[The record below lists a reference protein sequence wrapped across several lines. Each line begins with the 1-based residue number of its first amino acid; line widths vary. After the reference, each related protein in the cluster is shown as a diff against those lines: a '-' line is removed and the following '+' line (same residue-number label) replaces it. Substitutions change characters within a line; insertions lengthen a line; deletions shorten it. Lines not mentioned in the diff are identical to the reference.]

1 MPGSRAVS
9 SDVDVDLGLLFAS
22 LLRSW
27 LRIVIAAL
35 VITGLTFL
43 VLSMISP
50 KYRGETRIL
59 IESRESVYTR
69 PQNATGEADR
79 PLLDEEA
86 IASQVE
92 VISSAE
98 ILRTVAREL
107 GLASREEFVSQPG
120 AVGSLLML
128 MGLQSDP
135 GPATVE
141 ERVLRVMRDKLRVFR
156 VENSRVIVVQFSS
169 EEPELAARVANGI
182 ADAYVA
188 VQEQAKRA
196 SNADATQWLEPE
208 IADLR
213 QRVREAEARVA
224 GFRSQSDLLV
234 GQNNAVLATQE
245 LSELSS
251 ELTRVRASRS
261 AAEAKAAAVRDAL
274 ASGERVD
281 TVPDVL
287 SSPLVQRLRER
298 QVEVQAE
305 LADLSSTLLDNHP
318 RMRSLRAQSAET
330 NAQLRAEMQKVLA
343 GLDNE
348 TQTARARERQLTA
361 DVNRLKAASAD
372 AGDREVELRALEREA
387 AAQRALLESYLTRY
401 REAAS
406 RADRNYL
413 PADVRIFARATPPVE
428 AYFPK
433 MLPILGA
440 TFAAAL
446 LVIAVFMLLR
456 ELFSGRAMRPAAGS
470 DFEVH
475 EVPMPAPAQ
484 AEPVFA
490 QDVAVPVVED
500 DMEPEPDE
508 EVLPPRD
515 EMTVAAAA
523 DRLVAS
529 GAVRAVFLS
538 PEGDEASATSVMVAR
553 EIGDAGLRVVFMDL
567 TFSGA
572 PSTSMLD
579 SARFPG
585 ITNLLSSQAM
595 FSEII
600 RGDLYSDCHVIPL
613 GTADPA
619 KAMRAID
626 RLPII
631 LESLATAYDMIVI
644 ECGLTDAEGI
654 ARVAG
659 EGTEVLLSVIEPDD
673 EAVRQAASDLSEHGF
688 DAVIRVSP
696 LGGEPPHAPHG
707 RSVA

>member
-1 MPGSRAVS
+1 MSGSRAVA

-22 LLRSW
+22 LLRGW
-27 LRIVIAAL
+27 LRIVVAAL
-35 VITGLTFL
+35 VITGLAFL
-43 VLSMISP
+43 ALSMIAP

-69 PQNATGEADR
+69 PANATGEADR

-86 IASQVE
+86 ITSQVE

-107 GLASREEFVSQPG
+107 NLASRAEFVSQPG

-128 MGLQSDP
+128 VGLRGDP
-135 GPATVE
+135 GAATTE
-141 ERVLRVMRDKLRVFR
+141 ERVLRVMREKLNVFR
-156 VENSRVIVVQFSS
+156 VDKSRVIVVQFSS
-169 EEPELAARVANGI
+169 EDPELAAQVANAV
-182 ADAYVA
+182 ADAYIE
-188 VQEQAKRA
+188 VQEQAKLA

-213 QRVREAEARVA
+213 QRVRQAEARVA
-224 GFRSQSDLLV
+224 AFRSQSDLLV

-251 ELTRVRASRS
+251 ELTRVRANRS

-330 NAQLRAEMQKVLA
+330 SAQLRAEMQKVLA
-343 GLDNE
+343 SLENE
-348 TQTARARERQLTA
+348 TDAARASERQLTA
-361 DVNRLKAASAD
+361 DLNRMKAASAA

-413 PADVRIFARATPPVE
+413 PADARIFARATPPIE
-428 AYFPK
+428 AYFPR

-440 TFAAAL
+440 TFAASL

-470 DFEVH
+470 FDVH
-475 EVPMPAPAQ
+475 EVAMPAVAH
-484 AEPVFA
+484 AEP
-490 QDVAVPVVED
+490 AVD
-500 DMEPEPDE
+500 DEPAEAEAPLPDA
-508 EVLPPRD
+508 PRD
-515 EMTVAAAA
+515 EMTVTAAA

-553 EIGDAGLRVVFMDL
+553 EICDAGLRVVFMDL

-572 PSTSMLD
+572 PSASMLD

-585 ITNLLSSQAM
+585 ITDLLASQAP
-595 FSEII
+595 FPEII

-619 KAMRAID
+619 RAMRAID
-626 RLPII
+626 RLPIV

-644 ECGLTDAEGI
+644 ECGLTDADGI

-659 EGTEVLLSVIEPDD
+659 EGTEILLSVIEPDD
-673 EAVRQAASDLSEHGF
+673 DAVRQTAGDLVEHGF
-688 DAVIRVSP
+688 EEIIRVSP
-696 LGGEPPHAPHG
+696 IGAEPPQAPQG

>member
-1 MPGSRAVS
+1 MSGSRAVA

-22 LLRSW
+22 LLRGW

-35 VITGLTFL
+35 VITGLAFL
-43 VLSMISP
+43 ALSMVSP

-69 PQNATGEADR
+69 PANATGEADR

-86 IASQVE
+86 ITSQVE
-92 VISSAE
+92 VISSTE

-107 GLASREEFVSQPG
+107 NLASREEFAAQPG
-120 AVGSLLML
+120 AIGSLLML
-128 MGLQSDP
+128 VGLRSDP
-135 GPATVE
+135 GAATAE
-141 ERVLRVMRDKLRVFR
+141 ERVLRVMREKLSVFPVDK
-156 VENSRVIVVQFSS
+156 SRVIVIQFSS
-169 EEPELAARVANGI
+169 EDPELAASAANAI
-182 ADAYVA
+182 ADAYIE
-188 VQEQAKRA
+188 VQEQAKLA

-213 QRVREAEARVA
+213 QRVREAEARVSA
-224 GFRSQSDLLV
+224 FRSQSDLLV

-251 ELTRVRASRS
+251 ELTRVRANRS
-261 AAEAKAAAVRDAL
+261 AAEAKVAAVRDAL

-287 SSPLVQRLRER
+287 NAPLVQRLRER
-298 QVEVQAE
+298 QVQVQAE

-330 NAQLRAEMQKVLA
+330 GAQLRAEMQKVLA
-343 GLDNE
+343 SLE
-348 TQTARARERQLTA
+348 TETEAARVRERQLTA
-361 DVNRLKAASAD
+361 DVNRMKAASAA

-413 PADVRIFARATPPVE
+413 PADARIFARATPPVE

-433 MLPILGA
+433 TMPILGA
-440 TFAAAL
+440 TFAASL

-470 DFEVH
+470 DFAVPEVA
-475 EVPMPAPAQ
+475 MPAVAR
-484 AEPVFA
+484 AEPASDDGSRPEPVAIA
-490 QDVAVPVVED
+490 QDEPAEDEVAPA
-500 DMEPEPDE
+500 
-508 EVLPPRD
+508 RD
-515 EMTVAAAA
+515 EMTVTAAA

-553 EIGDAGLRVVFMDL
+553 EICDAGLRVVFMDL

-585 ITNLLSSQAM
+585 ITNLLASQAQ

-644 ECGLTDAEGI
+644 ECGLTDADGI

-659 EGTEVLLSVIEPDD
+659 EGSEILLSVIEPDD
-673 EAVRQAASDLSEHGF
+673 DAVRQVASDLVEHGYEE
-688 DAVIRVSP
+688 VIRVSP
-696 LGGEPPHAPHG
+696 IGMEPPHAPEG